1 MNPLGM
7 STGMDIN
14 SMVSKIVDA
23 ERVPKQQRIDSERA
37 TIETNI
43 SAYGQLRQ
51 SLDTMKNLMAD
62 FRSNKAFAVRTVN
75 TTNESVVAATASTEA
90 IAGRYSVDVLQ
101 LAQSHKIASEPFA
114 DDLRFGSGKLQI
126 HLGDT
131 KFEVDVKDKSKPIDI
146 VQAVN
151 GNKENPGVRAS
162 IINDKDGKRI
172 VFSSDRSGEQYVM
185 KITAIAD
192 PGDPLNK
199 LTYKTLEERVA
210 DLEKAQQKAQAA
222 LETPIMGQKLADYDD
237 TYQKNL
243 ENLQELKRQLQEI
256 DEQERIQQELVA
268 PEKAVNPNDENI
280 YGSGAGSK
288 EAKELADYVPGTGLD
303 PEKIPG
309 WSSGASGTLHDSYQ
323 MREPILDQKAIQ
335 KKGEIPG
342 WSNTASGTL
351 TDSYTTP
358 SEIRKAA
365 REQEEF
371 EERQQNVTDLRKAQA
386 AHDFFDV
393 RDQAVIELDD
403 LEKSLLADAIDQGIV
418 LAEDAQSKG
427 IKALPEEE
435 QKKLADIKAAQEE
448 MLAAEASFTTFVGME
463 EIQVGQ
469 DAQVVVDG
477 VAHLSSENNVIEDAI
492 QGVDLTLKGT
502 TGENAATE
510 IGVEYDQQTVVS
522 EIERFVAA
530 YNQFYQTTKDLAAVD
545 PLTGKAGPL
554 SGDSTVRSAESR
566 LKSVF
571 SASIEGAPAEI
582 SSLTEF
588 GITSTRQGTL
598 EINYDL
604 LNKQVTNN
612 FNKLED
618 FFGGSKGFARKVEE
632 AINSMTGAAGSI
644 RTRENS
650 MVEQNYRLRDTQSKL
665 DMRMEALEGRTHA
678 KFSAMQDA
686 TAKMQGQLSGMM
698 SALG

>member
-1 MNPLGM
+1 
-7 STGMDIN
+7 
-14 SMVSKIVDA
+14 
-23 ERVPKQQRIDSERA
+23 
-37 TIETNI
+37 
-43 SAYGQLRQ
+43 
-51 SLDTMKNLMAD
+51 
-62 FRSNKAFAVRTVN
+62 
-75 TTNESVVAATASTEA
+75 
-90 IAGRYSVDVLQ
+90 
-101 LAQSHKIASEPFA
+101 
-114 DDLRFGSGKLQI
+114 
-126 HLGDT
+126 
-131 KFEVDVKDKSKPIDI
+131 
-146 VQAVN
+146 
-151 GNKENPGVRAS
+151 
-162 IINDKDGKRI
+162 
-172 VFSSDRSGEQYVM
+172 
-185 KITAIAD
+185 
-192 PGDPLNK
+192 
-199 LTYKTLEERVA
+199 
-210 DLEKAQQKAQAA
+210 
-222 LETPIMGQKLADYDD
+222 
-237 TYQKNL
+237 
-243 ENLQELKRQLQEI
+243 
-256 DEQERIQQELVA
+256 
-268 PEKAVNPNDENI
+268 
-280 YGSGAGSK
+280 
-288 EAKELADYVPGTGLD
+288 
-303 PEKIPG
+303 
-309 WSSGASGTLHDSYQ
+309 
-323 MREPILDQKAIQ
+323 
-335 KKGEIPG
+335 
-342 WSNTASGTL
+342 
-351 TDSYTTP
+351 
-358 SEIRKAA
+358 
-365 REQEEF
+365 
-371 EERQQNVTDLRKAQA
+371 
-386 AHDFFDV
+386 
-393 RDQAVIELDD
+393 
-403 LEKSLLADAIDQGIV
+403 
-418 LAEDAQSKG
+418 
-427 IKALPEEE
+427 
-435 QKKLADIKAAQEE
+435 
-448 MLAAEASFTTFVGME
+448 ME